1 MIAGHWS
8 LPALEGFV
16 SRWIDGP
23 LPPALRGRLGSVA
36 GSVSKL
42 LLVETVDVIG
52 RLLADL
58 CGPSVFLDEDET
70 FLWSEFVLGAPS
82 LHIAGGTDEI
92 QRNVIAQRG
101 LGLPR

>member
-1 MIAGHWS
+1 
-8 LPALEGFV
+8 
-16 SRWIDGP
+16 
-23 LPPALRGRLGSVA
+23 
-36 GSVSKL
+36 
-42 LLVETVDVIG
+42 VIG